1 MNTIYNKILL
11 VPIVLVL
18 GLLCLTGVSAALSF
32 SGLPDVTFNED
43 ATATLNLNTYVS
55 GANGTVTYTYS
66 GNTNVKV
73 SIASGIATFSA
84 NSNVNVPNGETI
96 TFTATDQTPEQKQD
110 SVVVKISAVNDAPT
124 LTIADQIKI
133 KIGSAYNLAVPATD
147 PDVATNGDV
156 LTFSYTTDWDTF
168 LMNNAGQI
176 SFTPTDDD
184 FGVHDVTI
192 TVKDSAG
199 ASASKTVQFL
209 VTEDT
214 DDGSLTISGVGIDDV
229 TGDDSS
235 TAPGDQLSLDF
246 DLNNKISQD
255 MSSISVEA
263 WLEDS
268 SGDRLGDKFEP
279 DDTYDID
286 SKDSQAVKFKINV
299 SPEAESKTYNLII
312 QASGDNEDGDTKSV
326 LYTEEVKVT
335 RETHDMFIESVSVM
349 PNPAECGSPA
359 EFTLL
364 VWNVGKTSEDDV
376 HVKILNS
383 ALGIN
388 TDTGKY
394 AVDKSGSDADVS
406 VIADVTIPSSA
417 KAGYYPIDF
426 AVWYDGDK
434 YSDKQTALLQVT
446 CGGSTTSTTDNE
458 TTVPAGTGTISL
470 AQSAVSA
477 DIGQA
482 VKFTAVL
489 SNTESTDV
497 NYKLAITGA
506 ADWADASVEPADVTL
521 APGTS
526 IPVYIYLTP
535 KAGSYGKEDATLT
548 ITSGTTVVASKT
560 LTINL
565 PEKPTTIV
573 TPGTGVANPLTVKLG
588 NMTLDTNELVLIA
601 FVAALVMFGLGLA
614 MRFRA
619 GKADKKR

>member
-84 NSNVNVPNGETI
+84 NSNVNVINGETI
-96 TFTATDQTPEQKQD
+96 TFTATDQTPEQKSD
-110 SVVVKISAVNDAPT
+110 NIVVKINALNDAPT

-133 KIGSAYNLAVPATD
+133 KIGSAYNLAVTATD
-147 PDVATNGDV
+147 PDVATNGDT
-156 LTFSYTTDWDTF
+156 LTFNYTTDWDTF
-168 LMNNAGQI
+168 SMSNAGQI
-176 SFTPTDDD
+176 SFTPTDEDY
-184 FGVHDVTI
+184 GVHDVTI

-199 ASASKTVQFL
+199 ASASDTVRFI
-209 VTEDT
+209 VTDDT
-214 DDGSLTISGVGIDDV
+214 DDGSLTISDVKVDDV
-229 TGDDSS
+229 TGDDTS
-235 TAPGDQLSLDF
+235 TAPGDNLEIEF
-246 DLNNKISQD
+246 DLNDKISQD
-255 MSSISVEA
+255 MSSISIEA

-268 SGDRLGDKFEP
+268 NGDRLGDKFEP
-279 DDTYDID
+279 DDTYDVD
-286 SKDSQAVKFKINV
+286 AKKSQIVKFEMGT
-299 SPEAESKTYNLII
+299 SPEAESKTYNLMIR
-312 QASGDNEDGDTKSV
+312 AEGENEDGDTKSV
-326 LYTEEVKVT
+326 LYTEEVRVT
-335 RETHDMFIESVSVM
+335 RETHDMFIEAISVT
-349 PNPAECGSPA
+349 PNPVECGGPA
-359 EFTLL
+359 EFAIK

-383 ALGIN
+383 GLGIN

-406 VIADVTIPSSA
+406 IIVDVNIPSSA
-417 KAGYYPIDF
+417 KAAYYPIDF
-426 AVWYDGDK
+426 VVWYDGDK
-434 YSDKQTALLQVT
+434 YSDKQTALLQVS
-446 CGGSTTSTTDNE
+446 CGSTTATTDNE

-506 ADWADASVEPADVTL
+506 ADWAEASVEPADVTL

-560 LTINL
+560 VTVNL

-573 TPGTGVANPLTVKLG
+573 TPGTGIANPLTVKLG
-588 NMTLDTNELVLIA
+588 NITLDTNDLVLIA
-601 FVAALVMFGLGLA
+601 FVAALAMFGLGLA
-614 MRFRA
+614 MRFKA
-619 GKADKKR
+619 GKAEKKK

>member
-124 LTIADQIKI
+124 LTIVDQIKI
-133 KIGSAYNLAVPATD
+133 KIGLAYNLAVVASD

-156 LTFSYTTDWDTF
+156 LTFNYTTDWETF
-168 LMNNAGQI
+168 SMSNAGQI

-184 FGVHDVTI
+184 FGIHSVTI

-199 ASASKTVQFL
+199 ASVSETVKFI

-214 DDGSLTISGVGIDDV
+214 DDGSLTISGVGVDDV
-229 TGDDSS
+229 TGDDAS
-235 TAPGDQLSLDF
+235 TAPGDNLDIDF

-268 SGDRLGDKFEP
+268 DGNRLGDKFEP
-279 DDTYDID
+279 DDTYDIN
-286 SKDSQAVKFKINV
+286 SKDSQVIKFKMSV
-299 SPEAESKTYNLII
+299 SPEAESKTYNFMI
-312 QASGDNEDGDTKSV
+312 QASGENEDGDTKSV
-326 LYTEEVKVT
+326 LYTEEVRVT
-335 RETHDMFIESVSVM
+335 RETHDMFIEAISVT
-349 PNPAECGSPA
+349 PNPVECGGPA
-359 EFTLL
+359 EFAVL

-383 ALGIN
+383 GLGIN

-406 VIADVTIPSSA
+406 IIVDVNIPSSA
-417 KAGYYPIDF
+417 KAAYYPIDF
-426 AVWYDGDK
+426 VVWYDGDK
-434 YSDKQTALLQVT
+434 YSDKQTALLQVS
-446 CGGSTTSTTDNE
+446 CGSTTATTDNE

-506 ADWADASVEPADVTL
+506 ADWAEASVEPADVTL

-560 LTINL
+560 VTVNL

-573 TPGTGVANPLTVKLG
+573 TPGTGIANPLTVKLG
-588 NMTLDTNELVLIA
+588 NITLDTNDLVLIA
-601 FVAALVMFGLGLA
+601 FVAALAMFGLGLA
-614 MRFRA
+614 MRFKA
-619 GKADKKR
+619 GKAEKKK

>member
-43 ATATLNLNTYVS
+43 ATATLNLNTYLS

-73 SIASGIATFSA
+73 SIASGVATFSA

-96 TFTATDQTPEQKQD
+96 TFTATDQTPEQKSD
-110 SVVVKISAVNDAPT
+110 NIVVKITPLNDAPT
-124 LTIADQIKI
+124 LTLADQIKI
-133 KIGSAYNLAVPATD
+133 KIGSAYNLAVTATD

-156 LTFSYTTDWDTF
+156 LTFNYTTDWETF
-168 LMNNAGQI
+168 SMSNAGQI
-176 SFTPTDDD
+176 SFTPIDDD

-192 TVKDSAG
+192 AVKDSAG
-199 ASASKTVQFL
+199 ASASKTVKFI

-214 DDGSLTISGVGIDDV
+214 DDGSLTISDVGVDDV
-229 TGDDSS
+229 TGDDES
-235 TAPGDQLSLDF
+235 TAPGDNLDIDF

-255 MSSISVEA
+255 MSDISIEA

-268 SGDRLGDKFEP
+268 DGNRLGDKFEP
-279 DDTYDID
+279 EETYDLD
-286 SKDSQAVKFKINV
+286 SKDSQVVKFKMSV
-299 SPEAESKTYNLII
+299 GPEAESIAYNFMI
-312 QASGDNEDGDTKSV
+312 QASGENEDGDTKSV
-326 LYTEEVKVT
+326 LYTEAVKVT
-335 RETHDMFIESVSVM
+335 RETHDMFIEAISVT
-349 PNPAECGSPA
+349 PNPADCGSPA
-359 EFTLL
+359 EFAIS
-364 VWNVGKTSEDDV
+364 VWNVGKTDEDDV

-383 ALGIN
+383 DLKIS

-406 VIADVTIPSSA
+406 IIVDVTIPSSA
-417 KAGYYPIDF
+417 KAAYYPIDF
-426 AVWYDGDK
+426 VVWYDGDK
-434 YSDKQTALLQVT
+434 YSDKQTALLQVS
-446 CGGSTTSTTDNE
+446 CGAPTTDNE

-477 DIGQA
+477 DIGQE

-489 SNTESTDV
+489 SNAESTDV

-526 IPVYIYLTP
+526 IPIYIYLTP
-535 KAGSYGKEDATLT
+535 KAGSYGEEEATLT

-560 LTINL
+560 VTVNL
-565 PEKPTTIV
+565 PEKPTTTV
-573 TPGTGVANPLTVKLG
+573 TPGTGIANPLTAKLG
-588 NMTLDTNELVLIA
+588 DITLDTNALVLIA
-601 FVAALVMFGLGLA
+601 FVAVLVMFGLGLA

-619 GKADKKR
+619 GKADKKK